1 MPDPWGKPLAD
12 LTTAELEA
20 LVRRHDHLYWDLNA
34 PEISDYDYDRLV
46 RRLTELDPRS
56 PLLSR
61 VGGGGEAARERLG
74 AKVEHP
80 VPMLSLDKAYTEA
93 EVDAWAADFEGDV
106 VGSPKIDGMAIAI
119 RYDEAGN
126 LALAATR
133 GDGVRGDDVTAN
145 VREIPGIPRHLA
157 EGDLEVRGEIY
168 APLSEFQALAEQ
180 FANPRNFAAGTVKQK
195 EGARENLARLRFFA
209 YDLKG
214 RELTGERERRDL
226 LVRLGFTPVWG
237 EVMPKA
243 AMPAFHTRVLAD
255 RERLD
260 YELDGVVFKAER
272 SDEQER
278 LGATAHHPRHAI
290 AWKFQGESGT
300 STLLRV
306 EWSVA
311 RTGAITPVAILD
323 PVKLSGATVTRCSLH
338 NLNILRGLE
347 LKLGDRVVAMRRG
360 GVIPNIEASLGGGG
374 EPVAP
379 PTHCPACGRPTVERD
394 GFLYCSD
401 PASCRASA
409 LARLEHFAKVV
420 EIDGFGA
427 KIVDLLHER
436 GLLVSPAHFYR
447 LKADDLCEIERMGE
461 TLAAKLVRNVNA
473 RRTLTLAVFL
483 QALGLREVGRQVA
496 QAIAARVGTLAGLRV
511 ASEAEISAIFG
522 VGPVIAASVVQG
534 LTDAAELI
542 DDLLTEVTVVAEA
555 APAAGLL
562 SGKKVVFTGKL
573 QHFERK
579 QAQALVKQ
587 HGGSTP
593 PQVTRD
599 LDFLVVGDEGS
610 PLFGQGTR
618 GGKLTEADKINAAGG
633 SIRILGEGEFF
644 AMLEGATTI
653 GLTPEPE
660 PPSPSKPPEQGSLF

>member
-12 LTTAELEA
+12 LATSELDA

-74 AKVEHP
+74 SKVVHP

-93 EVDAWAADFEGDV
+93 EVQAWAADFEGDV
-106 VGSPKIDGMAIAI
+106 VGSPKIDGMAVAI
-119 RYDEAGN
+119 RYDAEGN

-133 GDGVRGDDVTAN
+133 GDGERGDDVTAN
-145 VREIPGIPRHLA
+145 VREIPGVPRRLP
-157 EGDLEVRGEIY
+157 EGELEVRGEIY
-168 APLSEFQALAEQ
+168 APLSEFRSVAEQ

-195 EGARENLARLRFFA
+195 EGARANLARLRFFA

-214 RELTGERERRDL
+214 RDLPGERERRDL
-226 LVRLGFTPVWG
+226 LARLGFTPVRG
-237 EVMPKA
+237 EIMPKA
-243 AMPAFHTRVLAD
+243 GMPAFYARVLAE
-255 RERLD
+255 REDLD
-260 YELDGVVFKAER
+260 FELDGVVFKAER
-272 SDEQER
+272 AEEQER

-300 STLLRV
+300 STLLRI

-311 RTGAITPVAILD
+311 RTGAITPVAVLE

-338 NLNILRGLE
+338 NLNILRGLD

-360 GVIPNIEASLGGGG
+360 GVIPNIETSLGGGT
-374 EPVAP
+374 EPVLP
-379 PTHCPACGRPTVERD
+379 PAHCPACGRPTAERD
-394 GFLYCSD
+394 GFLYCVE
-401 PASCRASA
+401 PTSCRASA

-427 KIVDLLHER
+427 RIVDLLHER

-447 LKADDLCEIERMGE
+447 LRADDLGEIERMGE
-461 TLAAKLVRNVNA
+461 TLAAKLVRNVNS

-496 QAIAARVGTLAGLRV
+496 QAIAAHVGSLDRLR
-511 ASEAEISAIFG
+511 ASSEAEIGAIFG

-534 LTDAAELI
+534 LIDARASI
-542 DDLLTEVTVVAEA
+542 DDLLTEVTVVAET
-555 APAAGLL
+555 APAEGRL

-573 QHFERK
+573 QRFERK
-579 QAQALVKQ
+579 QAQALVRQ
-587 HGGSTP
+587 HGGATP

-599 LDFLVVGDEGS
+599 LDYLVVGDEGS

-618 GGKLTEADKINAAGG
+618 GGKLTEADRINAAGG
-633 SIRILGEGEFF
+633 SIRIVAEGAFF
-644 AMLEGATTI
+644 AMLEGSATPSP
-653 GLTPEPE
+653 TPVPGT
-660 PPSPSKPPEQGSLF
+660 PSPSKPPEQGSLF

>member
-12 LTTAELEA
+12 LTAAELDL

-74 AKVEHP
+74 AKVQHP

-93 EVDAWAADFEGDV
+93 EVFAWADDFEGEV

-119 RYDEAGN
+119 RYDAEGN

-145 VREIPGIPRHLA
+145 VREIPGVPRRLP
-157 EGDLEVRGEIY
+157 EGDVEVRGEIY
-168 APLSEFQALAEQ
+168 APLSEFRALAEQ

-214 RELTGERERRDL
+214 RDLQGERERREL
-226 LVRLGFTPVWG
+226 LTRMGFTPVWG
-237 EVMPKA
+237 EVMPKSG
-243 AMPAFHTRVLAD
+243 MPAFYARVLA
-255 RERLD
+255 ERDALD

-272 SDEQER
+272 SDEQAR

-311 RTGAITPVAILD
+311 RTGAITPVAILE

-347 LKLGDRVVAMRRG
+347 LKIGDRVVAMRRG
-360 GVIPNIEASLGGGG
+360 GVIPNIETSLGGGT
-374 EPVAP
+374 EPVQAP
-379 PTHCPACGRPTVERD
+379 AHCPACGRATIERE
-394 GFLYCSD
+394 GFLYCTD
-401 PASCRASA
+401 PSTCRASA
-409 LARLEHFAKVV
+409 LARLEHFAKVT

-447 LKADDLCEIERMGE
+447 LKVDDLGEVERMGE
-461 TLAAKLVRNVNA
+461 TLAAKLVRNVSA

-496 QAIAARVGTLAGLRV
+496 QAIAAHVGSLPRLRA
-511 ASEAEISAIFG
+511 ASEAEIGAIFG

-534 LTDAAELI
+534 LADAAELI
-542 DDLLTEVTVVAEA
+542 DDLLTEVTVVAEE

-573 QHFERK
+573 QRFERK

-587 HGGSTP
+587 HGGATP

-610 PLFGQGTR
+610 PLFGQGAR
-618 GGKLTEADKINAAGG
+618 GGKLTEADRINAAGG
-633 SIRILGEGEFF
+633 TIRVIAEGEFF
-644 AMLEGATTI
+644 AMLEGA
-653 GLTPEPE
+653 PEPAAPE
-660 PPSPSKPPEQGSLF
+660 PPKAPEQGSLF